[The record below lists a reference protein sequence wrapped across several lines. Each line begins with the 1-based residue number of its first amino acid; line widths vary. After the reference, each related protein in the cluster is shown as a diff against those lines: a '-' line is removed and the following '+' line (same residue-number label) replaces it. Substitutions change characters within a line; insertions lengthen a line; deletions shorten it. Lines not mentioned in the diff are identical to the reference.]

1 MSSETSPPE
10 DRTDLLEL
18 TRTLAAAGSG
28 AALAP
33 GTRFGRYI
41 LLSAL
46 GEGGMGAVYLA
57 EQTEPVRRKVAIKL
71 SRQRRVSAE
80 ELARF
85 AVERQAL
92 ARMSHPAIAQI
103 FDAGTVDDGTPYF
116 VMEYVEGERLT
127 EYCRVRGLEL
137 PSRIELMRRVCLGVA
152 HAHQK
157 GVIHCDLKPGNI
169 LATEV
174 DGHGQPKII
183 DFGIAR
189 ALGAGSRDGS
199 SGTPGY
205 MSPEQAR
212 GATDID
218 TRTDVYSLGLLL
230 WELVSGRPFRDRNRL
245 GELSMDALRDALTN
259 EVPLPLPA
267 TPGLSAGRRRELDA
281 ILAKALAPGVEARY
295 AGAAQLAEDLDRWQS
310 KLPVDALPE
319 TTGYRLR
326 CLLRRHALAATV
338 GMVALLALVGGLI
351 GTGYGLL
358 EANTQRAEA
367 EARQAELEKVVAFQ
381 QRVLTEIDV
390 SAMAHSLVTELKAG
404 TGRAGRATGKS
415 TVQIEA
421 ELAKLDTL
429 LKDAAPADAARV
441 MLRDQVLGRAAEL
454 VDSDYANGDAV
465 EASLRLALAEVF
477 MTQSLLA
484 DADRQLA
491 PALAL
496 RRALFGDSHPTT
508 LEARM
513 AEVNLHWWKGE
524 LSEGASKAA
533 ALSRDCESSM
543 DRLAYLC
550 RRSLRA
556 KGLLLHRTGDSPQ
569 ALPILADFLDRQRA
583 ADGPWHPQT
592 VQAAGVYFDVRAH
605 AEQVCS
611 SSFKRELDQFLVA
624 LPAED
629 GMRAARSTAAST
641 RGICHIL
648 DAEFPAAVEQFAE
661 TYALNKELYG
671 FTHQLTRGAG
681 TSLAGVLVRS
691 GRYDEARALIEALH
705 ESILLTDGPQHPN
718 LLQVQSALALLE
730 TAEARYAE
738 AIAAANR
745 LVEGS
750 LALHG
755 SDHPYSMYA
764 LLTRAETRQRAGDDE
779 GALED
784 LRVLEAVFERA
795 TAPSRLE
802 RLWGRTVALE
812 ARLAMEG
819 EVDEEAAGKLI
830 AELLDT
836 LVPTHLLVSRAA
848 LALALHFDRSGRP
861 KEAARLRSE
870 HLEWLLSADE
880 ALLGEEQRAMR
891 RRLQTHVVNAALSG
905 RPGAGPPTQMPRILD
920 GRQLSQA
927 TGCYLI
933 HGDADPPPPKRT

>member
-1 MSSETSPPE
+1 MSSETPPPE

-18 TRTLAAAGSG
+18 TRTLAAAGPG
-28 AALAP
+28 AGLAP

-127 EYCRVRGLEL
+127 DFSRSRGLGL
-137 PSRIELMRRVCLGVA
+137 SARIELMRRVCLGVA

-174 DGHGQPKII
+174 DGQGQPKII

-212 GATDID
+212 GAADID

-230 WELVSGRPFRDRNRL
+230 YELVSGRPYRDRKRL
-245 GELSMDALRDALTN
+245 GELSMDALRETLAN
-259 EVPLPLPA
+259 ETPRPLPA
-267 TPGLSAGRRRELDA
+267 TPGLSAARRRELDA

-310 KLPVDALPE
+310 KLPVEALPD
-319 TTGYRLR
+319 TTGYRMR

-381 QRVLTEIDV
+381 QRVLTQIDV
-390 SAMAHSLVTELKAG
+390 SAMAHALVTELKAG
-404 TGRAGRATGKS
+404 AERAGRATGKS
-415 TVQIEA
+415 AVEIESVQATLEA
-421 ELAKLDTL
+421 L
-429 LKDAAPADAARV
+429 LEDAAPADAARV
-441 MLRDQVLGRAAEL
+441 MLRDQVLGRAVAL
-454 VDSDYANGDAV
+454 VESDYAIGDAV

-477 MTQSLLA
+477 MAQSLLA
-484 DADRQLA
+484 DADSQLA

-496 RRALFGDSHPTT
+496 RRALFGDNHPAT

-524 LSEGASKAA
+524 LAEGAGKAA
-533 ALSRDCESSM
+533 ALSRDCERSM
-543 DRLAYLC
+543 DRLAFLC

-569 ALPILADFLDRQRA
+569 ALPILAEFLDRQRA

-592 VQAAGVYFDVRAH
+592 LQAASVYFEVRAN

-611 SSFKRELDQFLVA
+611 AGFKRELDEFLA
-624 LPAED
+624 ELPAED
-629 GMRAARSTAAST
+629 SMRTARAAAATT

-648 DAEFPAAVEQFAE
+648 DAEFPAAVEQFSV
-661 TYALNKELYG
+661 THALNRELYG
-671 FTHQLTRGAG
+671 LTHQLTRGAG
-681 TSLAGVLVRS
+681 TSLAGALARS
-691 GRYDEARALIEALH
+691 GRYAEARALIEVLR
-705 ESILLTDGPQHPN
+705 ESILVTDGPLHPN
-718 LLQVQSALALLE
+718 MLQVESALALLE
-730 TAEARYAE
+730 TAQARHAQ
-738 AIAAANR
+738 ALAAADR
-745 LVEGS
+745 LAEGS

-779 GALED
+779 GALKD
-784 LRVLEAVFERA
+784 LQVLEAVFART

-802 RLWGRTVALE
+802 RLWGGTIALE
-812 ARLAMEG
+812 ARVARGDEI
-819 EVDEEAAGKLI
+819 DEEAVRKLFL
-830 AELLDT
+830 ELRDT
-836 LVPTHLLVSRAA
+836 VVPTHLLVSRAA
-848 LALALHFDRSGRP
+848 RALATHFDRSARP
-861 KEAARLRSE
+861 QEAARLRSE
-870 HLEWLLSADE
+870 HLQWLLSADE
-880 ALLGEEQRAMR
+880 AMLGEEQRAMR
-891 RRLQTHVVNAALSG
+891 KSLQVPN
-905 RPGAGPPTQMPRILD
+905 
-920 GRQLSQA
+920 
-927 TGCYLI
+927 
-933 HGDADPPPPKRT
+933 